1 MKTEVSAGGVIV
13 RKRGDSWEVL
23 LICDPKGKWTFPKGH
38 LEGDESHLETAIREI
53 GEEVGIHD
61 LTYMADLTPVEYLFT
76 RDGLVK
82 KTVHFFLFECGGD
95 APLVPQID
103 EGITDAVWVSIGEAA
118 RQIGYPKTNKPILKE
133 AMALLSS
140 HI

>member
-38 LEGDESHLETAIREI
+38 LEGDESHLDTAIREI
-53 GEEVGIHD
+53 GEEVGVHD
-61 LTYMADLTPVEYLFT
+61 LTYLADLIPVEYLFT

-82 KTVHFFLFECGGD
+82 KTVHFFLFETAGET
-95 APLVPQID
+95 PLVPQLD
-103 EGITDAVWVSIGEAA
+103 EGITDAVWVPLAEAA
-118 RQIGYPKTNKPILKE
+118 NQIGYPKTNKPIIKE
-133 AMALLSS
+133 AQLHLSS